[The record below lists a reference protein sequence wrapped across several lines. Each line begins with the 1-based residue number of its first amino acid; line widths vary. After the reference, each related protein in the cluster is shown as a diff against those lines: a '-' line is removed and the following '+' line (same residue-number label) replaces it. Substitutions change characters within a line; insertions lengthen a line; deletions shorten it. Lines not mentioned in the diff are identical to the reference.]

1 MMSWKVSG
9 KSLCTPPPSPPA
21 AGVDNWLVS
30 GVWWSLRAAW
40 TIKELLSSGAGRSVI
55 YP

>member
-9 KSLCTPPPSPPA
+9 KSLCAQPPSRL
-21 AGVDNWLVS
+21 GVDNRLVS
-30 GVWWSLRAAW
+30 GVWWSLLAAW